1 MKNLFLSLVVLF
13 AATNLPAQDGWV
25 YSVSKDGKATHKEC
39 KAMKLELDM
48 VVFWVSGDKYQ
59 VFDHIGNSADGSPI
73 WADRATGKVVQRQV
87 EDDKTVVFWKSEK
100 KAFYYKP

>member
-1 MKNLFLSLVVLF
+1 MRNLFFILVVLF
-13 AATNLPAQDGWV
+13 AATTISAQDGWV
-25 YSVSKDGKATHKEC
+25 YTVSKDGKATHKEC

-59 VFDHIGNSADGSPI
+59 VFDRIGTKDDGTPI
-73 WADRATGKVVQRQV
+73 WQDRATEKEVQRQV
-87 EDDKTVVFWKSEK
+87 EADKTVIFWKSEK